1 YVRISLLFCNTP
13 ALPRSSFFPY
23 TPLFRS
29 CAVQGVDERG
39 RQLTASP
46 RLATSRPTPQR
57 SHGQGHREPGQD
69 QPRGQDQPTRNVD
82 RGQDH
87 HGRTTSEHRHQRR
100 GQPTHQ
106 QVQGGLGVVDQTRD
120 QVPGTET
127 AEGLGGGQP
136 P

>member
-39 RQLTASP
+39 GQLTASP

-82 RGQDH
+82 RGRSEEH
-87 HGRTTSEHRHQRR
+87 TSELQSRFDLVCRILLEK
-100 GQPTHQ
+100 THNN
-106 QVQGGLGVVDQTRD
+106 
-120 QVPGTET
+120 P
-127 AEGLGGGQP
+127 
-136 P
+136 